1 MAKVSVTREEVLAA
15 MRRTPYMQYRHAA
28 DVIEEGDKNH
38 PEYKI
43 AEADY
48 KSIYAQ
54 LRRDKLMEINKTK
67 RDFFM
72 TYLYPSVKDL
82 LDIFGITTDYLGY
95 DSVTK
100 KMVVKK
106 GDANNQLTFLNSGNE
121 IIVCVLENI
130 VIPMLEAKGIKGLKL
145 RTRNITGGAR
155 NDIFDFSNVS
165 FEKPEE

>member
-1 MAKVSVTREEVLAA
+1 MAKVSVTREEVLAE

-48 KSIYAQ
+48 KSVYTQ
-54 LRRDKLMEINKTK
+54 LRKEKLRNLNQAK

-72 TYLYPSVKDL
+72 QYLYPSVKEL
-82 LDIFGITTDYLGY
+82 LELFGISTDYRGY
-95 DSVTK
+95 DSSIR
-100 KMVVKK
+100 KMVIKK
-106 GDANNQLTFLNSGNE
+106 GDTNNRLNFVDNAEG
-121 IIVCVLENI
+121 IITCVLNNI
-130 VIPMLEAKGIKGLKL
+130 VIPMLEEKGIKGLKL
-145 RTRNITGGAR
+145 IKNKIKGGIQS
-155 NDIFDFSNVS
+155 DIFDFTEVT